1 MSDESILHRAAKILD
16 ERQEEYGDPVELLG
30 DIAQRWSITT
40 GERITP
46 QQVVLCMIDLK
57 LARLAYNPGHI
68 DSIVDV
74 IGYAALLKELCS

>member
-1 MSDESILHRAAKILD
+1 MSTWSILDHTAKVLD
-16 ERQEEYGDPVELLG
+16 ARQDEYGDPCELLG
-30 DIAQRWSITT
+30 DIARRWSITS

-74 IGYAALLKELCS
+74 IGYAVLLKELC